1 MKSNPAFTSQ
11 LTAPHWRYHCILV
24 LLLAVLISACGGGGG
39 SVNVNQAGIDSVTLS
54 WTPPT
59 QNEDGSPLTDLAA
72 YRIYYGNEPDNYPT
86 SIYLDNPGLVIYV
99 VENLTPNTY
108 YFVITAINS
117 SGEESRYS
125 GVAIRQV
132 L

>member
-1 MKSNPAFTSQ
+1 M
-11 LTAPHWRYHCILV
+11 IG
-24 LLLAVLISACGGGGG
+24 ACGGGGG
-39 SVNVNQAGIDSVTLS
+39 SVNVNQVGFGSVTLA

-72 YRIYYGNEPDNYPT
+72 YRIYYGNEPGNYQT
-86 SIYLDNPGLVIYV
+86 SIHVDNPGLVMYV

-108 YFVITAINS
+108 YFVMTAINS

-125 GVAIRQV
+125 GVAVRQIR
-132 L
+132 